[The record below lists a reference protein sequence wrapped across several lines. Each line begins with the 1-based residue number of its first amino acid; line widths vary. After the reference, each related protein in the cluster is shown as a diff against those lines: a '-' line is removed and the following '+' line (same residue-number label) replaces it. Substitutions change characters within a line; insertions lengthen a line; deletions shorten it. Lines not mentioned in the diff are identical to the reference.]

1 MPMNSS
7 LTAQVQML
15 LSELGWKS
23 RQLGTIG
30 ITSSHSREGVSTI
43 AAALA
48 RAAAPMGDDVLLADL
63 LSTAERPAQSKKRP
77 GIPVDSVE
85 TSTQLGEPTK
95 VENLFTLEANSLPQ
109 DEAADMD
116 ELIAKLRA
124 RYALCIFDL
133 PPVLEDGRSAALAAK
148 LDTTVIVIR
157 SGSTS
162 VEDVRRTERVLARN
176 GVNVSGA
183 VLNRCRD

>member
-1 MPMNSS
+1 MNSS
-7 LTAQVQML
+7 LTNQVQML

-48 RAAAPMGDDVLLADL
+48 RAAAPMGEDVLLAEL
-63 LSTAERPAQSKKRP
+63 LEPEGLPAAARPRVARTESDAA
-77 GIPVDSVE
+77 GPVE
-85 TSTQLGEPTK
+85 FGAPTK
-95 VENLFTLEANSLPQ
+95 VENLYTLNAGSVSP
-109 DEAADMD
+109 DDAADM
-116 ELIAKLRA
+116 EEFIARLRT

>member
-1 MPMNSS
+1 
-7 LTAQVQML
+7 
-15 LSELGWKS
+15 
-23 RQLGTIG
+23 
-30 ITSSHSREGVSTI
+30 
-43 AAALA
+43 
-48 RAAAPMGDDVLLADL
+48 MGEDVLLAEL
-63 LSTAERPAQSKKRP
+63 RPAS
-77 GIPVDSVE
+77 DSPRTANPPSPPRIADADDSDE
-85 TSTQLGEPTK
+85 SLDLGEPTK
-95 VENLFTLEANSLPQ
+95 VDNLFTLDAGRLSQ
-109 DEAADMD
+109 DDSGDMD
-116 ELIAKLRA
+116 DLLARLRA

-162 VEDVRRTERVLARN
+162 VDDVRRTERVLARN